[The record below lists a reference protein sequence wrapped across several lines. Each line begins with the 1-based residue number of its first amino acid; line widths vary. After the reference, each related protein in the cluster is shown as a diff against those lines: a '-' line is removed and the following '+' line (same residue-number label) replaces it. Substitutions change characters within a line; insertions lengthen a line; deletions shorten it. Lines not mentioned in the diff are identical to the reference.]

1 MLKLNIKNLWIQPI
15 GDVDRN
21 ITSKEI
27 KITNVDINLEGN
39 EIQFYERIMEKIERD
54 LEEKGKKWQEKEV
67 KLPQEWDINCEI
79 PEKEYENDEENNLM
93 DTDEGLSEELS
104 ELEDEPKE
112 MSKRDNKNKLSGKV
126 KELIQDLETPVWKE
140 GIIGEEENSR
150 KEENSGKREI
160 KELIKMFHKMGK
172 SNKEQIWDCYQY
184 GRNFEQKVEEIKNQS
199 RKRITVQ
206 TARGK
211 VYEEMRKQMVGYITK
226 SAIRKRTQRAIKV
239 YELFTEIGR
248 ERINWVKNFTVG
260 IIEKLN
266 DKEIQQV
273 KEHFRNKSNKGNIQM
288 EE

>member
-54 LEEKGKKWQEKEV
+54 LEEKGEKWQEKEV

-172 SNKEQIWDCYQY
+172 
-184 GRNFEQKVEEIKNQS
+184 
-199 RKRITVQ
+199 RITVQ